1 MSERRPPGEAEP
13 RGLGS
18 PQVLSALAHELRRP
32 LTVIR
37 AASTLLLDTE
47 TELDAG
53 ARARMT
59 GLIDG
64 GVESL
69 ADLIDDLSVSAELA
83 AGTARSDP
91 ERLELAPLAGRAVAG
106 ARRSDPDA
114 EVEVSVPRRLLVF
127 ADGDATVRALRH
139 LVANA
144 LRYGAGKPVEVVAAA
159 EAEAVRVAVLD
170 RGPGV
175 PAAAVERAFGRFVR
189 LDERGGP
196 GLGLFVARGLARL
209 MGGDVL
215 LEPRPGGGAAATL
228 VLPRRAARG
237 APGASGTLVREVSD
251 ETDGL
256 QRFERVLVV
265 CAHPDDAEFGFGATV
280 ARLADQGS
288 EVTYVVCTDGSQ
300 GGEDP
305 AVPDEEL
312 TSTRYREQRE
322 AAAVLGVRDVV
333 FLGHRDGHLFPDLE
347 LRRELVRE
355 IRRHRPDLVLAQSP
369 LRVLAPGIG
378 AYHPDHLA
386 VGEATLQAVYPDSRN
401 PRAFRELLQEGL
413 EPHRVKEV
421 WVGATQEP
429 DHFVDVTDY
438 IDRKIQA
445 IECHRSQLGKP
456 HHGTDGPGKWIRERL
471 HAVGEQAGYEY
482 AEGYR
487 RLVTG

>member
-1 MSERRPPGEAEP
+1 MSERRPSGE
-13 RGLGS
+13 GLGS
-18 PQVLSALAHELRRP
+18 PEVLSALGHELRRP

-37 AASTLLLDTE
+37 AASTLLVDSETDLDTE
-47 TELDAG
+47 G
-53 ARARMT
+53 RARMT
-59 GLIDG
+59 ALVDG

-69 ADLIDDLSVSAELA
+69 ADLIDDLSVCGELV

-91 ERLELAPLAGRAVAG
+91 ERLELAPLVGRAVAA

-114 EVEVSVPRRLLVF
+114 AVNVSVPRRLLVF
-127 ADGDATVRALRH
+127 ADGDGTVRALRH

-144 LRYGAGKPVEVVAAA
+144 LRFGAGAPVEVAASA
-159 EAEAVRVAVLD
+159 EPDTVRVAVLD
-170 RGPGV
+170 RGPGL
-175 PAAAVERAFGRFVR
+175 PAGATERAFQRFVR
-189 LDERGGP
+189 LDDRGGP

-215 LEPRPGGGAAATL
+215 LESRDGGGAAAIL
-228 VLPRRAARG
+228 VVPRRAAAG
-237 APGASGTLVREVSD
+237 AVAGSGTLVREVSE

-312 TSTRYREQRE
+312 TLTRYQEQRD

-355 IRRHRPDLVLAQSP
+355 IRRHRPDLVLSQSP
-369 LRVLAPGIG
+369 LRVLGSGIG

-401 PRAFRELLQEGL
+401 PRAFRDLLQEGL
-413 EPHRVKEV
+413 EAHRVREV

-456 HHGTDGPGKWIRERL
+456 HHGSDGPGKWIRERL

-482 AEGYR
+482 AEGFR
-487 RLVTG
+487 RLVTS

>member
-1 MSERRPPGEAEP
+1 MSPQD
-13 RGLGS
+13 LGS
-18 PQVLSALAHELRRP
+18 PEVLSALGHELRRP

-37 AASTLLLDTE
+37 AASTLLLDPE
-47 TELDAG
+47 TDLDAE

-69 ADLIDDLSVSAELA
+69 ADLIDDLSACAELVG
-83 AGTARSDP
+83 GTARSDQQ
-91 ERLELAPLAGRAVAG
+91 RLELVPLVGRAVAA

-114 EVEVSVPRRLLVF
+114 EVVVSVPRRLLVF
-127 ADGDATVRALRH
+127 ADRDGTVRALRH
-139 LVANA
+139 LVGNA
-144 LRYGAGKPVEVVAAA
+144 LRYGAGAPVEVVASPDAN
-159 EAEAVRVAVLD
+159 AVRVAVLD

-175 PAAAVERAFGRFVR
+175 SAAETERAFRRFVR

-215 LEPRPGGGAAATL
+215 LEPRAGGGAAATL
-228 VLPRRAARG
+228 VLPRRG
-237 APGASGTLVREVSD
+237 APGVPAGSGTLLREVSD
-251 ETDGL
+251 EADRL
-256 QRFERVLVV
+256 QQFERVLVV

-288 EVTYVVCTDGSQ
+288 AVTYVVCTDGSQ

-305 AVPDEEL
+305 AVPDQEL

-333 FLGHRDGHLFPDLE
+333 FLGHRDGHLVPDLE

-369 LRVLAPGIG
+369 LRVLNSGIG

-401 PRAFRELLQEGL
+401 PRAFRDLLQEGL
-413 EPHRVKEV
+413 EPHRVQEV
-421 WVGATQEP
+421 WVGAAQEP

-456 HHGTDGPGKWIRERL
+456 HHGSDGPGKRIRERL
-471 HAVGEQAGYEY
+471 RAAGEQAGYEY
-482 AEGYR
+482 AEGFR

>member
-1 MSERRPPGEAEP
+1 VSERRPSGED
-13 RGLGS
+13 LGS
-18 PQVLSALAHELRRP
+18 PEVLSALGHELRRP

-37 AASTLLLDTE
+37 AASTLLLDSDTD
-47 TELDAG
+47 LDAEG
-53 ARARMT
+53 RARMT
-59 GLIDG
+59 RLLDG

-69 ADLIDDLSVSAELA
+69 ADLIDDLSLCGELV
-83 AGTARSDP
+83 AGTARPDP
-91 ERLELAPLAGRAVAG
+91 ERLELAPLVGRAVAA

-114 EVEVSVPRRLLVF
+114 EVQVSVPRRLLVF
-127 ADGDATVRALRH
+127 ADEDGTVRALRH

-144 LRYGAGKPVEVVAAA
+144 LRYGAGAPVEVAASA
-159 EAEAVRVAVLD
+159 EPDAVRVSVLD

-175 PAAAVERAFGRFVR
+175 PSGATERAFQRFVR
-189 LDERGGP
+189 LNDRGGP

-209 MGGDVL
+209 IGGDVL
-215 LEPRPGGGAAATL
+215 LESRDGGGGAAIL
-228 VLPRRAARG
+228 VVPRRAAG
-237 APGASGTLVREVSD
+237 AAAGSGTLVREVSE

-312 TSTRYREQRE
+312 TLTRYQEQRD

-369 LRVLAPGIG
+369 LRVLGSGIG

-413 EPHRVKEV
+413 EPHRVREV

-456 HHGTDGPGKWIRERL
+456 HHGSDGPGKWIRERL

-482 AEGYR
+482 AEGFR
-487 RLVTG
+487 RLVTS